1 MRNLL
6 FHVKTFPK
14 NKAKSAHYTRFESLL
29 ALHAKDCKNND
40 CMVFNCK
47 ITKNLLS
54 SELKIICPVLSNK
67 SDNKQLYNIELF
79 EHSLDCNIFCEK
91 QNCDKMKNFLLHN
104 KICKAK
110 DTCGYFILYKDL
122 VLQHTNKCR
131 KPGRTCKLPECLILS
146 ILTSQGANGGG
157 LTAKT
162 MFEKNIL
169 TSVKHINNRSC
180 SGCDTIL
187 GCKYYCT
194 VIRPVEKERQ
204 ERKRQIINKYR
215 RLVTLAQ
222 EKERQEK
229 EHQERKRQII
239 NKYRRLVTLAQEKE
253 RQEQER
259 QEQERQEQERQEQ
272 ERQEQER
279 REQERQEQERQEQE
293 RQEQERQEQE
303 RQEKERQEQER
314 QEQERQERDIQEE
327 AEIRERLKEMR
338 RKRHEEEERLKQL
351 RRKRQNGL
359 IIDLTEDD
367 D

>member
-91 QNCDKMKNFLLHN
+91 QNCDKMKDFLLHN

-146 ILTSQGANGGG
+146 ILTSRGANGGG

-194 VIRPVEKERQ
+194 VIRPVEQDR
-204 ERKRQIINKYR
+204 
-215 RLVTLAQ
+215 Q

-229 EHQERKRQII
+229 ER
-239 NKYRRLVTLAQEKE
+239 QEK
-253 RQEQER
+253 
-259 QEQERQEQERQEQ
+259 
-272 ERQEQER
+272 
-279 REQERQEQERQEQE
+279 
-293 RQEQERQEQE
+293 E
-303 RQEKERQEQER
+303 RQEKERQEKER
-314 QEQERQERDIQEE
+314 QEKERQEKERQEKERQEKERQEKERQEKERQEKERQEKERQEKERQEKERQERDIQEE
-327 AEIRERLKEMR
+327 AEIRERLKEIR
-338 RKRHEEEERLKQL
+338 RQQQEEEERLSQL
-351 RRKRQNGL
+351 RRKRQDDL